1 MGAGLSA
8 EDLGFESPLCSVPTH
23 KVDKDE
29 TWGLSLDPVV
39 GVCKGTFPG
48 RLVASLYAV
57 LSHGHVFS
65 IGGAVSPSRRKH
77 T

>member
-1 MGAGLSA
+1 MFGTNSQ
-8 EDLGFESPLCSVPTH
+8 SSR
-23 KVDKDE
+23 KDE
-29 TWGLSLDPVV
+29 TWGLRLDPVV